1 MTQTYTD
8 VFGLDTVP
16 PASYDY
22 AAYTLTADSVFV
34 WPYNAV
40 GPYIVAKIMEVTTT
54 PGSDLILPHAD
65 EVSVGE
71 DFLVRNMGSNTFTV
85 LDSGGNTL
93 ATVDPGVAKYFYLTD
108 NTTEEGNWAVLGFG
122 AGSSTVDAG
131 SLIGYGIKAIG
142 TSLNQSHPVITTAV
156 PVSIMDT
163 YRAQTVNYTGG
174 TSTLPLAPV
183 VSVGDDFFFL
193 LRNSGTGT
201 LTIDPNAGELIDGGS
216 FVDLQPGESA
226 MLVCS
231 GSAWFTVGLG
241 RSLTYNFTQLVFDV
255 SAGGPFTLTA
265 TQASNKLLKFI
276 GSPAGTVVVNVPPV
290 VAVYYV
296 YNNLSTA
303 NSINIK
309 TPAGSGALIQQG
321 QRVIVICDGINVVS
335 AQSASSTTSILLV
348 DGSPANPA
356 MAFASQTNT
365 GIYKSGVGM
374 GVTVAGTSIAVFGP
388 TGLAVPVG
396 GISGGIF

>member
-1 MTQTYTD
+1 MATFTD

-16 PASYDY
+16 PAQYDY
-22 AAYTLTADSVFV
+22 AAYTLTADTVFV

-54 PGSDLILPHAD
+54 PGSDLILPSAD

-71 DFLVRNMGSNTFTV
+71 DFLVKNIGSNTFTV
-85 LDSGGNTL
+85 TDAGGNSI
-93 ATVDPGVAKYFYLTD
+93 ATVDPGIAKYFYLTN
-108 NTTEEGNWAVLGFG
+108 NTTVDGIWAVLGFG
-122 AGSSTVDAG
+122 AGSSSVDAG

-142 TSLNQSHPVITTAV
+142 STLNQSHPVITTAV
-156 PVSIMDT
+156 PVTVMDT
-163 YRAQTVNYTGG
+163 FRAQTVNYTGG
-174 TSTLPLAPV
+174 TGSLPLASV
-183 VSVGDDFFFL
+183 LSVGDDFFFL

-201 LTIDPNAGELIDGGS
+201 LTVDPNAGELVDGGPT
-216 FVDLQPGESA
+216 VDLQPGEST

-231 GSAWFTVGLG
+231 GAAWFTVGLG

-276 GSPAGTVVVNVPPV
+276 GSPAADVTVIVPAV

-303 NSINIK
+303 HNVIVK
-309 TPAGSGALIQQG
+309 TPSGSGSSLSQG
-321 QRVIVICDGINVVS
+321 QRVVMICDGLNVVS
-335 AQSASSTTSILLV
+335 AQSAVTTTSISLI
-348 DGSPANPA
+348 DGSPASPA
-356 MAFASQTNT
+356 MSFASQTNT
-365 GIYKSGVGM
+365 GIYKAGTGM
-374 GVTVAGTSIAVFGP
+374 GVSVAGTSIAVFSP